1 MVIYP
6 EQGMGV
12 VVLSNSDHGFP
23 VVFDVAQRALAGS
36 EIPSMGAWIG
46 FEQFVG
52 EGS

>member
-23 VVFDVAQRALAGS
+23 AVFDVAQQALGGS
-36 EIPSMGAWIG
+36 AISSMGAWIG
-46 FEQFVG
+46 F
-52 EGS
+52 